1 MTLEAKEYISSLSG
15 PKDLSSKT
23 KENLASVIEKVL
35 AILESNP
42 KLKES
47 FKEDFWKMFEGVTH
61 SPEKLDALL
70 ASIDKRMFGELSAL
84 DKESIPD
91 AEKLQKWKQI
101 IQNYTV
107 CAITAC
113 KSSLT

>member
-47 FKEDFWKMFEGVTH
+47 FKEDF
-61 SPEKLDALL
+61 
-70 ASIDKRMFGELSAL
+70 
-84 DKESIPD
+84 
-91 AEKLQKWKQI
+91 
-101 IQNYTV
+101 
-107 CAITAC
+107 
-113 KSSLT
+113 